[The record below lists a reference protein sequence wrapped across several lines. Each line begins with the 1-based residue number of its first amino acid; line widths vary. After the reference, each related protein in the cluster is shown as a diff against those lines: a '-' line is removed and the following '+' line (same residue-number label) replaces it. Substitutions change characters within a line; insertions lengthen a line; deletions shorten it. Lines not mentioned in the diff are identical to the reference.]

1 MKKLKRQFLNLAL
14 GELAAAIV
22 FIYVYGLFDFGNASL
37 LTFSYLIFILLQGSI
52 YWFYRYILIVR
63 RKKVGI
69 KAISILKFL
78 RILNGILLIAIALT
92 FPFFRNN
99 TKNLIIALGI
109 YLFGLIEYVNY
120 YWYRL
125 SYGKSG
131 FNIRILAKR
140 GLRESSIG
148 KLISGE

>member
-14 GELAAAIV
+14 GELAAVIV
-22 FIYVYGLFDFGNASL
+22 FIYVYRLFDFGNASL

-63 RKKVGI
+63 KKKVGI
-69 KAISILKFL
+69 KTISILKFL
-78 RILNGILLIAIALT
+78 RILNGILLVSIALT
-92 FPFFRNN
+92 FLFFRNS
-99 TKNLIIALGI
+99 TKDLIIALGI

-131 FNIRILAKR
+131 FNIMILAKR